1 MMQHVMQHE
10 GGAGRPRAGLRAG
23 PFPALAVVLALSG
36 AAAVVPP
43 DGRALAAEAPVVAA
57 DQEASRLV
65 IATSRGSTEFRVELA
80 TTPEEL
86 ARGLQHRRSLP
97 ADAGMLFDF
106 GPERIARMWMKNTYI
121 PLDMLFIGGDGVVA
135 DVAEQTEPL
144 SLDIIASRVP
154 IRAVLE
160 LNAGTVARLGIRR
173 GDRVHHRI
181 FAKP

>member
-1 MMQHVMQHE
+1 
-10 GGAGRPRAGLRAG
+10 
-23 PFPALAVVLALSG
+23 
-36 AAAVVPP
+36 
-43 DGRALAAEAPVVAA
+43 
-57 DQEASRLV
+57 
-65 IATSRGSTEFRVELA
+65 
-80 TTPEEL
+80 
-86 ARGLQHRRSLP
+86 
-97 ADAGMLFDF
+97 MLFDF

-121 PLDMLFIGGDGVVA
+121 PLDMLFIGGDGLVA